1 MLVVDVL
8 GQHSDEV
15 VAMAAVLRE
24 GLLQRGRHVGQRL
37 QADDVVGDGE
47 GQLHRL
53 DQDLLRAFS
62 TAAGDQ
68 KHKLPP

>member
-8 GQHSDEV
+8 GQHGDEV
-15 VAMAAVLRE
+15 VAVAAVLGE
-24 GLLQRGRHVGQRL
+24 GLLQRGRHVGGGL

-53 DQDLLRAFS
+53 DQDLLRALG

-68 KHKLPP
+68 KHKL